1 MAEPSTSSLPPAA
14 ADAAAAAVRAAIEKS
29 QQPGATATET
39 ESKQEGAEEGAEG
52 SNEPQ
57 TTVEGGLVDPSKDVT
72 VFSDQANFTV
82 KHPLYSPWTMW
93 FDSASKQV
101 SSLPFER
108 EEERKLV
115 WRSAGS

>member
-39 ESKQEGAEEGAEG
+39 ESKDSAEGAEAAEG
-52 SNEPQ
+52 SKEPQ
-57 TTVEGGLVDPSKDVT
+57 TTVEGGLVDPNKDVT
-72 VFSDQANFTV
+72 VFADQANFTV

-101 SSLPFER
+101 SLKGAGGRFTRER
-108 EEERKLV
+108 P
-115 WRSAGS
+115 RS